1 MNENQQ
7 NNFIFQEDFTADE
20 FSQELEADEFNLDE
34 QQCIGK
40 ELAPDELD
48 LTVSKDQLTLF
59 TGNDSSGLNTMD
71 IEQLSEAVDAAKLPD
86 ENFLSE
92 ADFEV
97 KRELTEEEKEKQ
109 EKGKQTIIN
118 GIEIVKEAFDDG
130 VNTAINTGLKAK
142 KIREYKSKAVY
153 PKSKFSKASE
163 SEKTPLKKYLF
174 MACACVA
181 AGIFGGVY
189 ANSYF
194 IFQQGKVESSL
205 NTAISWIMIFD
216 TLPVTMSPFDPTSFF
231 AGFGVW
237 GGILAVIMLLSALN
251 SDTMKRSKVGFEHG
265 NAKLMNNT
273 SFKKY
278 KNRFMER

>member
-20 FSQELEADEFNLDE
+20 FSQEVDEFNLDE
-34 QQCIGK
+34 KQILG
-40 ELAPDELD
+40 EEIAPDELD
-48 LTVSKDQLTLF
+48 MTVSKDQVTLF
-59 TGNDSSGLNTMD
+59 TGSTEGGLNTAD
-71 IEQLSEAVDAAKLPD
+71 IEQLSEAMEVVNLPN
-86 ENFLSE
+86 ENFIGE
-92 ADFEV
+92 GEMEV
-97 KRELTEEEKEKQ
+97 KREMTEEEKEKQ
-109 EKGKQTIIN
+109 ERGKQAIIN
-118 GIEIVKEAFDDG
+118 GFEIMKEAFDDG
-130 VNTAINTGLKAK
+130 VNTVLNTGLEAK

-194 IFQQGKVESSL
+194 VFLHGKVESSL
-205 NTAISWIMIFD
+205 NTAIGWIMIFD
-216 TLPVTMSPFDPTSFF
+216 TLPVTMSPFDPASFF